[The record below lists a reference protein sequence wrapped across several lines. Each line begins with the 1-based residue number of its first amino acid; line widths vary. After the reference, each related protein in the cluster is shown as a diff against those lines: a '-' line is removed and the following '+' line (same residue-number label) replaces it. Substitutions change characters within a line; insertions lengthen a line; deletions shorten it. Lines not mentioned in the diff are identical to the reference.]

1 MPDSYVSIS
10 EIAADAWMGERLRA
24 CASQQE
30 HLGNPPADP
39 IQWVTDNRYV
49 WASSPTWGEKWDYA
63 KATHEGDLSYQPGR
77 DAAVITDADILAT
90 VQALTA
96 PPPPPPE
103 IQPLPTEEKG

>member
-1 MPDSYVSIS
+1 MSDSYVAIS

-24 CASQQE
+24 AASQQA

-63 KATHEGDLSYQPGR
+63 KATHSDEHDYQPGR
-77 DAAVITDADILAT
+77 DSAVITDADILAT
-90 VQALTA
+90 VQALA
-96 PPPPPPE
+96 MP
-103 IQPLPTEEKG
+103 